1 MVPKGIIAV
10 SGDLFC
16 VSGVIIKTYAKN
28 MNLQQNQKL
37 EYWDIIEYGIN
48 NIGEETRTDN
58 IEEVFKGTTK
68 VMDGLDNMEVWATNH
83 AYLGQEH
90 LCLSFEQGNFYGL
103 IDFDLMPNNNL
114 FGTEQTKRLANF
126 KAQIFGKKA
135 FLWHIPLSKLKLEI
149 CSNLKKQYGLPNNL
163 DNLDEEKKEELIKI
177 DQLLREQYK
186 SITIVNPND
195 VQIWYIEKQG
205 IYYCAIFYYFGGKKE
220 VAPYLSFAISEVF
233 RFNE

>member
-1 MVPKGIIAV
+1 
-10 SGDLFC
+10 
-16 VSGVIIKTYAKN
+16 

-37 EYWDIIEYGIN
+37 EYWNIIKYGIE
-48 NIGEETRTDN
+48 NIGKETKIDDIAKTF
-58 IEEVFKGTTK
+58 EGKTK
-68 VMDGLDNMEVWATNH
+68 TIDDLDNMEVWATNH
-83 AYLGQEH
+83 AYVGQEH

-103 IDFDLMPNNNL
+103 IDFDLMPSNNL
-114 FGTEQTKRLANF
+114 SDTEQIKKLANF
-126 KAQIFGKKA
+126 KAQIFGKKTL
-135 FLWHIPLSKLKLEI
+135 LWHMPLSKLKLEI

-163 DNLDEEKKEELIKI
+163 DNFDEENKEEIIKI

-186 SITIVNPND
+186 SITSVNPND